1 MKREYSYRVE
11 YSYLDQKDGRLNS
24 FIDILSHKVP
34 SEPMIKMKISERWQQ
49 VGYKNSHTDMIHID
63 NVEVAR

>member
-1 MKREYSYRVE
+1 
-11 YSYLDQKDGRLNS
+11 
-24 FIDILSHKVP
+24 
-34 SEPMIKMKISERWQQ
+34 MIKMKISERWQQ